1 MTALHKEPNANQ
13 RDAIRWNDGP
23 LLVLAGPGAGKT
35 FVLTERVIRL
45 IEESP
50 RDHFN
55 VLALTFTNKA
65 AAEMRD
71 RIGTRLVTEGQRV
84 EVATFHSFCLTILR
98 QHGSQIGLRTD
109 FELLTQDADRIAVLR
124 DLAKQGGVFQS
135 SGLTTENQARV
146 LGRLMRSDRFAEARA
161 MEVMDAPYGFRHR
174 QWVSGY
180 VDFLIAKNTLDFDA
194 LLVCCLRL
202 LRKRPA
208 VADLIRMTYPYVCVD
223 EYQDTNDVQ
232 DRLLRLFCPPDDG
245 NLFVVADDDQII
257 YEWNGASPERLTALR
272 TNYHMKVIELPESFR
287 CPREVLTLA
296 NRLISRNRARTPG
309 KAPLTGTPAGKK
321 DVVRLQACRDETEE
335 TRWVARD
342 WQQRKIRAAESA
354 VLARSGRLVGEVHA
368 AFEALGIPA
377 FRVERKT
384 AYESPGVRFVAAA
397 LRLAASPGDQE
408 KLRRLCKAFFDAT
421 GGRVSV
427 EDAATI
433 ADVQGVS
440 LLAGF
445 GAAHGVSQN
454 AAATM
459 LRAAVRRR
467 LVDRLDYRA
476 FVEEA
481 FSLFASDASG
491 LEWTEGVRTATRQE
505 ADRWRELDAEIS
517 GTNGSSL
524 PLPQLL
530 QEMDLRSVAGEPG
543 PEHVRCMTIHQA
555 KGKEYEHVY
564 LVGLVEDQL
573 PSHYAKNGGETGP
586 GIEEERRNC
595 FVAITRARNTLTLT
609 YARSYFGWEKG
620 PSRFL
625 AEMGL
630 LSGIGTPNGHK
641 SHI

>member
-1 MTALHKEPNANQ
+1 MTALRKAPNANQ

-71 RIGTRLVTEGQRV
+71 RVGNRLGTEGQRV
-84 EVATFHSFCLTILR
+84 EVATFHSFCLNLLR

-124 DLAKQGGVFQS
+124 DLARQDGVFQS

-146 LGRLMRSDRFAEARA
+146 LGRLMRSDHFEQMRA
-161 MEVMDAPYGFRHR
+161 MEVADAPYGFMRG

-223 EYQDTNDVQ
+223 EYQDTNEVQ
-232 DRLLRLFCPPDDG
+232 DRLLRLFCPPDSG
-245 NLFVVADDDQII
+245 NLFLVADDDQII

-272 TNYHMKVIELPESFR
+272 TDYGMKVVELPESFR

-309 KAPLTGTPAGKK
+309 KAPLTGASAGEEEA
-321 DVVRLQACRDETEE
+321 VRLQACRDETEE
-335 TRWVARD
+335 ARWVARD
-342 WQQRKIRAAESA
+342 FRRRGLRAAQCA
-354 VLARSGRLVGEVHA
+354 VLARSGRLVGEMHG

-377 FRVERKT
+377 FRIERKT
-384 AYESPGVRFVAAA
+384 DYESPGVRFVAAA

-421 GGRVSV
+421 GERVSV
-427 EDAATI
+427 EDAATL
-433 ADVQGVS
+433 ADVRGVT

-445 GAAHGVSQN
+445 AAAEGVSQR
-454 AAATM
+454 AAET
-459 LRAAVRRR
+459 LRVAVRRE

-481 FSLFASDASG
+481 FSLYASEESG
-491 LEWTEGVRTATRQE
+491 LEWTDGVRTATRQE

-517 GTNGSSL
+517 GASGGSL

-530 QEMDLRSVAGEPG
+530 QEMDLRSVGGEPG
-543 PEHVRCMTIHQA
+543 PEQVRCMTIHQA
-555 KGKEYEHVY
+555 KGKEFEHVY
-564 LVGLVEDQL
+564 LVGLAEDQL
-573 PSHYAKNGGETGP
+573 PSHYAKNGGENGP
-586 GIEEERRNC
+586 KIEEERRNC
-595 FVAITRARNTLTLT
+595 FVAITRAQKSLTLT
-609 YARSYFGWEKG
+609 YARSYLGWETR

-625 AEMGL
+625 ADMGW
-630 LSGIGTPNGHK
+630 GTL
-641 SHI
+641 